1 MNPDPPGSEPY
12 RTPYAAAQAV
22 NDWYELFSRGS
33 RDWLRHSEKI
43 REAVRDHLPQIVSGS
58 DIISDGARTV
68 RVPVRMLEHYRFRLR
83 TDTEPQ
89 GVGQGAAKPGDLLGP
104 ANAGSKP
111 GGKGAG
117 GTERGGAELLLEFKV
132 NDIIEWMWDELKL
145 PNLQPRVG
153 QSEEAEWKR
162 EGWDRRGARSRLD
175 RRRSLKESV
184 KRRALEPSAPSFIDE
199 DLRFRQL
206 TRRRQPA
213 LRAAVFFL
221 LDVSASMTDADRQLA
236 KTFFFW
242 VAAGLRREY
251 RSLDIVFVA
260 HTTEAWEFG
269 ESDFFKVS
277 GSGGTVASA
286 GLRKVHEIMDSRF
299 DPATCNVYLFY
310 ASDGDNAMD
319 DREPARAALESIA
332 KVVRYSG
339 YVEIT
344 SGLRSTQ
351 SETARL
357 FDGLGAHGSSSSGGR
372 CSIKDPNDVVAAV
385 RHFFTLESQSAAT
398 GAAPG
403 SEP

>member
-1 MNPDPPGSEPY
+1 MNPDLPGSEPHG
-12 RTPYAAAQAV
+12 TPYAAAQAV

-43 REAVRDHLPQIVSGS
+43 REAVRDHLPQIVAGS
-58 DIISDGARTV
+58 DIINDGARTV

-83 TDTEPQ
+83 SETEPQ

-132 NDIIEWMWDELKL
+132 NDIIEWMWEELKL

-260 HTTEAWEFG
+260 HTTDAWEFG
-269 ESDFFKVS
+269 ESDFFKVT

-286 GLRKVHEIMDSRF
+286 GLRKVHEVMQARF

-319 DREPARAALESIA
+319 DREPARTALDSIA
-332 KVVRYSG
+332 KVARYSG

-357 FDGLGAHGSSSSGGR
+357 FDELGRNASSVGR
-372 CSIKDPNDVVAAV
+372 CSIKDANDVVAAV

-398 GAAPG
+398 GTAPG

>member
-1 MNPDPPGSEPY
+1 MTPEPPGSEPY
-12 RTPYAAAQAV
+12 GTPYAAAQAV

-43 REAVRDHLPQIVSGS
+43 REAVRDHLPQIVAGS
-58 DIISDGARTV
+58 DIINDGARTV

-83 TDTEPQ
+83 SETEPQ

-132 NDIIEWMWDELKL
+132 NDIIEWMWEELKL

-184 KRRALEPSAPSFIDE
+184 KRRALESSAPSFIDE

-260 HTTEAWEFG
+260 HTTDAWEFG
-269 ESDFFKVS
+269 ESDFFKVT

-286 GLRKVHEIMDSRF
+286 GLRKVHEIMQSRF

-319 DREPARAALESIA
+319 DREPARTALDSIA
-332 KVVRYSG
+332 KVARYSG

-357 FDGLGAHGSSSSGGR
+357 FDGLGAHGSSSGGR

>member
-1 MNPDPPGSEPY
+1 MTPDPPGNEPY
-12 RTPYAAAQAV
+12 GTPYAAAQAV

-132 NDIIEWMWDELKL
+132 NDIIEWMWEELKL

-260 HTTEAWEFG
+260 HTTDAWEFG
-269 ESDFFKVS
+269 ESDFFKVT

-286 GLRKVHEIMDSRF
+286 GLRKVHEIMQSRF

-332 KVVRYSG
+332 KLARYSG

-357 FDGLGAHGSSSSGGR
+357 FDELARNGSAGAR
-372 CSIKDPNDVVAAV
+372 CSIKDPDDVVAAV

>member
-12 RTPYAAAQAV
+12 GTPYAAAQAV

-260 HTTEAWEFG
+260 HTTDAWEFG

-286 GLRKVHEIMDSRF
+286 GLRKVHEIMQSRF

-332 KVVRYSG
+332 KVARYSG

-357 FDGLGAHGSSSSGGR
+357 FDGLGAHGSASGGR

>member
-1 MNPDPPGSEPY
+1 MTPDPPGNEPY
-12 RTPYAAAQAV
+12 GTPYAAAQAV

-260 HTTEAWEFG
+260 HTTDAWEFG
-269 ESDFFKVS
+269 ESDFFKVA

-286 GLRKVHEIMDSRF
+286 GLRKVHEIMQSRF

-332 KVVRYSG
+332 KLARYSG

-357 FDGLGAHGSSSSGGR
+357 FDELGRNGSAGGR